1 MIPPESDPVDE
12 AAAQQSLPPGPAAD
26 YAGEALRLN
35 GLSLSNTDLE
45 LTIAEFERA
54 LEIARALIEHALPDR
69 LDQAGV
75 YRP

>member
-1 MIPPESDPVDE
+1 MIPPASDLVDE
-12 AAAQQSLPPGPAAD
+12 AAAKQPLPPGPAAD
-26 YAGEALRLN
+26 YACEALRLN
-35 GLSLSNTDLE
+35 GISLSNTDLE

-54 LEIARALIEHALPDR
+54 LEIARALIEHSLPDG